1 MLFLIMKT
9 NLTVKK
15 SIEKLKSKQLL
26 KLLNKVHSYGET
38 SEDTALREKAIRY
51 YAKKVLKVPQNS

>member
-1 MLFLIMKT
+1 MK
-9 NLTVKK
+9 NIKAVKK

-26 KLLNKVHSYGET
+26 KLLKKIRSYRET

-51 YAKKVLKVPQNS
+51 YAKKVLKIPQNF

>member
-1 MLFLIMKT
+1 MK
-9 NLTVKK
+9 NIKAVNE
-15 SIEKLKSKQLL
+15 SIEKLKSRQLL
-26 KLLNKVHSYGET
+26 KLLNKVHSYRET